1 MSEKSRPCPDT
12 LAPAESTSH
21 TIRAP
26 WYIGGLLIGSV
37 LILGGL
43 NQGEGTLY
51 SVPEILVSEVATG
64 DAPSAGGSPEATDWR
79 ARISAPD
86 SILDDTGSGDDI
98 FGWTTPA
105 ELGTS
110 DTLEVFPPPPDT
122 SQDDGVSLFD
132 VASEEFDRVGGKQ
145 TSEPIDTD
153 PFIGPQRPP
162 ALLADKQSGVP
173 STFHLVIQ
181 PGDNL
186 DSRFRR
192 LGVAQAELT
201 SLIQAPHARELLSKI
216 HTGEVLVLTI
226 NPDASVSHIEYQAR
240 DGRTLTINRSEDG
253 FQSEL
258 SEPTQLPAELVVAKG
273 SITSSFYAAARAAGL
288 NPSAR
293 SRVANMLRSQVNFD
307 TRIRANDRFRVLYE
321 QRVDNRGNELQQ
333 VIAAELVNRGKTYRA
348 LRYTTESGRTGNFSP
363 TGESLDAGFL
373 RYPVAYTRISSRF
386 SKRRWHPKLNRVR
399 AHLGVDLAAPMGTP
413 VKASAA
419 GTVVFSGRKNG
430 YGNVLEIKHGDHY
443 KTVYAHLSRFRA
455 GIHKGDRVRKGST
468 IAYVGKSGLATGPHL
483 HYEFHRDGKPLDPLS
498 ASLPNGPVLAGKE
511 IEAFKLFAKAALEKL
526 GGKTEPV
533 TVAAT
538 ADPAVTSQL

>member
-1 MSEKSRPCPDT
+1 MSEKSRPCPDP
-12 LAPAESTSH
+12 LAPAESASANV
-21 TIRAP
+21 RAP

-43 NQGEGTLY
+43 NQDDDSLY
-51 SVPEILVSEVATG
+51 GAPEILVSEVATG
-64 DAPSAGGSPEATDWR
+64 DTPFADSVRESSDWP
-79 ARISAPD
+79 ARVSAPD
-86 SILDDTGSGDDI
+86 SILDDTGSGDDE
-98 FGWTTPA
+98 FGWTSPT
-105 ELGTS
+105 ELGAS
-110 DTLEVFPPPPDT
+110 DTLAIFPPPSD
-122 SQDDGVSLFD
+122 SIEDDGASLFD
-132 VASEEFDRVGGKQ
+132 VASDDSDWPSSEQ
-145 TSEPIDTD
+145 TVEPSDSD
-153 PFIGPQRPP
+153 LFVGPQRPP
-162 ALLADKQSGVP
+162 ELVTEEQSGVP

-186 DSRFRR
+186 DNRFRR
-192 LGVAQAELT
+192 LGVAQSELT
-201 SLIQAPHARELLSKI
+201 SLIQAPYARDLLSKL

-240 DGRTLTINRSEDG
+240 DGRTLTISRSENG
-253 FQSEL
+253 FESEL
-258 SEPTQLPAELVVAKG
+258 TEPAQLPAELVVAEG

-293 SRVANMLRSQVNFD
+293 ARVASMLRSQVNFD

-348 LRYTTESGRTGNFSP
+348 LRYTTESGRSGNFSP
-363 TGESLDAGFL
+363 SGESLDAGFL
-373 RYPVAYTRISSRF
+373 RYPVAFKRISSRF

-413 VKASAA
+413 VKAPAA
-419 GTVVFSGRKNG
+419 GKVVFAGRKSG
-430 YGNVLEIKHGDHY
+430 YGNVLEIEHGGHY

-455 GIHKGDRVRKGST
+455 GIRKGDKVRKGST

-483 HYEFHRDGKPLDPLS
+483 HYEFHRDGKPINPLN

-511 IEAFKLFAKAALEKL
+511 IEAFKVFAKAALEKL
-526 GGKTEPV
+526 EGKSEPV

-538 ADPAVTSQL
+538 GDPSVANQL